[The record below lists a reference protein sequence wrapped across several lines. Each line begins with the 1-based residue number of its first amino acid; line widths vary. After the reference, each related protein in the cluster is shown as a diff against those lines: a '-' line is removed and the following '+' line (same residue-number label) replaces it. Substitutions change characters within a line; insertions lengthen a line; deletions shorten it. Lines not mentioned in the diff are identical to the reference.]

1 MILPPTGGPPPKG
14 AAVRGRMER
23 KTPGPLKHVA
33 ADVKL
38 KHCWERQEG
47 SPGVT
52 ISRITPYLPQ
62 RNEAAQAPKQRV
74 QHLTQNGYH
83 SRSLSLSIYLL
94 ASLGIGTR
102 YRPRA

>member
-14 AAVRGRMER
+14 AAVRGRME
-23 KTPGPLKHVA
+23 PLGPLKHMA